1 MTQWSDEWT
10 DLDDRAVATA
20 RALAADAVQ
29 KVGNGHPGTAMA
41 LAPAAYLL
49 FQRFL
54 RHDPA
59 HPEWL
64 GRDRFILSCGHSSLT
79 LYIQLY
85 LSGYEISLDDLKS
98 FRTMGAVT
106 AGHPEHMTRRG
117 IEMTT
122 GPLGQ
127 GIASAVGIAMAQR
140 YTRGLLDP
148 EAPTGESPFDSTV
161 WVLASDGDLE
171 EGISAE
177 ASSLAGLQELGNLIV
192 IWDDNHISIE
202 GDTEVA
208 FTEDLPARYRSY
220 GWETITVPL
229 GSDGS
234 VDLPR
239 LAAALEAARANTAQP
254 TLIALRTIIGWPA
267 PNLQNTGQSHGAALG
282 AEEVAMVKEAL
293 GMDPQVHFY
302 IDDKVLDR
310 AREVGERGAAVHA
323 EWDERFQA
331 WRTSQPER
339 AALLDRLVSREL
351 PEGWADVLPT
361 FEAGTKIATRKASS
375 KTINALAGVLPELW
389 GGSAD
394 LGESNGT
401 NIEGGGD
408 FLPASSPQAGAD
420 PYGRIVHFGVREHAM
435 GAVLNG
441 IGLHGLTRSFGG
453 TFLVFSDYMRPSVRL
468 ASLMT
473 VPSIFVWTHDSVGVG
488 EDGPTH
494 QPVEHLWSL
503 RAIPE
508 FTVVRPAD
516 ASEVVEAWAATLG
529 NPGPT
534 GLILTRQDVPVL
546 DRSEAL
552 ARAEQSGMGTGPGG
566 LTALGGYVLVDASNG
581 APELLLLATGSEVAV
596 AVAARELLEADGVPT
611 RVVSLPSLEWFEA
624 QPQEYRDSVLPPSV
638 RARVS
643 VEAGSAIGWWKYVGD
658 AGDTVSM
665 DYFGAS
671 AAAAELF
678 EQIGFTAENVASVA
692 RGVLRRLG

>member
-85 LSGYEISLDDLKS
+85 LSGYEIGLDDLKS

-106 AGHPEHMTRRG
+106 AGHPEHMARRG

-127 GIASAVGIAMAQR
+127 GISSAVGIAMAQR

-148 EAPTGESPFDSTV
+148 EAPAGESPFDSTV

-177 ASSLAGLQELGNLIV
+177 ASSLAGLQELGNLVV

-202 GDTEVA
+202 GDTELA
-208 FTEDLPARYRSY
+208 FREDLAARYRAY
-220 GWETITVPL
+220 DWHTIQVDV
-229 GSDGS
+229 GADGS
-234 VDLPR
+234 VDVPALADA
-239 LAAALEAARANTAQP
+239 LAAARADTTRP
-254 TLIALRTIIGWPA
+254 TLIGLRTIIGWPA

-282 AEEVAMVKEAL
+282 ADEVALVKEAL
-293 GMDPQVHFY
+293 GMDPKVDFHV
-302 IDDKVLDR
+302 DEKVLDR
-310 AREVGERGAAVHA
+310 AREVGERGATAHA
-323 EWDERFQA
+323 EWDVRYQA
-331 WRTSQPER
+331 WRAGQPER
-339 AALLDRLVSREL
+339 AALLDRLVSRQL

-361 FEAGTKIATRKASS
+361 FEPGTRIATRKASS
-375 KTINALAGVLPELW
+375 KVINALAGVLPELW

-401 NIEGGGD
+401 NIDGGGEY
-408 FLPASSPQAGAD
+408 LPASSSVPGAD

-435 GAVLNG
+435 GAILNG
-441 IGLHGLTRSFGG
+441 VGLHGLTRAFGG

-468 ASLMT
+468 ACLMT
-473 VPSIFVWTHDSVGVG
+473 VPSIFVWTHDSIGVG

-503 RAIPE
+503 RAIPQ

-516 ASEVVEAWAATLG
+516 AAEVAEAWAATLA

-552 ARAEQSGMGTGPGG
+552 ARAAEAGVGSGPAG
-566 LTALGGYVLVDASNG
+566 LTGLGGYVFAEASTG
-581 APELLLLATGSEVAV
+581 APAVLLLATGSEVSV
-596 AVAARELLEADGVPT
+596 ALGARELLEAEGVPT
-611 RVVSLPSLEWFEA
+611 RVVSMPCLEWFDT
-624 QPQEYRDSVLPPSV
+624 QPQEYRESVLPPSV

-643 VEAGSAIGWWKYVGD
+643 VEAGASMGWWRYVGD
-658 AGDTVSM
+658 AGDTVAM
-665 DYFGAS
+665 DFFGAS
-671 AAAAELF
+671 AAGGELF
-678 EQIGFTAENVASVA
+678 EQIGFTPDNVAQVA
-692 RGVLRRLG
+692 RRVLHRLG